1 MRIATLIVV
10 VLTAAGA
17 APAAAQGA
25 GPAGVERAAA
35 GDTLTAHIQ
44 GLERVLSRAVTLSA
58 QGVEQQLPP
67 WSPGLMLFAGPVQVR
82 GFRLDGYG
90 VFFDVECPALRQS
103 ILWSMETMD
112 ADLWMMRRSLER
124 LRELGA
130 FAQVLRELD
139 PDANT
144 SVSFSP
150 GVAPGDR
157 RSRVAAGD
165 APPAVPDAPQATPD
179 LHAVYQDALR
189 ELLIDALLGYGGV
202 LGGLLEQDEWL
213 TVVARDTR
221 GVPGRD
227 TTVRVRA
234 GDVAALHAGS
244 LSLAEARARVD
255 TSSF

>member
-1 MRIATLIVV
+1 MGIATLIVV
-10 VLTAAGA
+10 VLTVAGP
-17 APAAAQGA
+17 APAAAQVA
-25 GPAGVERAAA
+25 GLAGVERAAA
-35 GDTLTAHIQ
+35 DDPLTAHIQ

-58 QGVEQQLPP
+58 RGVEQQLPP

-82 GFRLDGYG
+82 GFRLDEYG
-90 VFFDVECPALRQS
+90 VFFDVECPVLRQS
-103 ILWSMETMD
+103 VLWSMEIMD
-112 ADLWMMRRSLER
+112 ADLRMMRRSLER

-130 FAQVLRELD
+130 FTQVLRELD

-144 SVSFSP
+144 SVAFSP
-150 GVAPGDR
+150 GAAPGDQ
-157 RSRVAAGD
+157 RSRVVAGD
-165 APPAVPDAPQATPD
+165 APPAVPDVPQAPD

-189 ELLIDALLGYGGV
+189 ELLIDALLGYGGA
-202 LGGLLEQDEWL
+202 LGALLEQDEWL

-221 GVPGRD
+221 GMPGRD

>member
-1 MRIATLIVV
+1 MGIATLIVV
-10 VLTAAGA
+10 LAAAGA

-25 GPAGVERAAA
+25 GPANVERAA
-35 GDTLTAHIQ
+35 GDPLTAHIQ
-44 GLERVLSRAVTLSA
+44 GLERVLSRAVALSA
-58 QGVEQQLPP
+58 RGVEQQLPP
-67 WSPGLMLFAGPVQVR
+67 WTPGLMLFAGSAQVR
-82 GFRLDGYG
+82 GFRLAEYG
-90 VFFDVECPALRQS
+90 VFFDVECPVLRQS
-103 ILWSMETMD
+103 ILWSMEIMD
-112 ADLWMMRRSLER
+112 ADLRMMRRSLER

-144 SVSFSP
+144 SIAFSP
-150 GVAPGDR
+150 GASPADP
-157 RSRVAAGD
+157 RVAAGD
-165 APPAVPDAPQATPD
+165 APPPAGADVRTAPD

-189 ELLIDALLGYGGV
+189 ELLIDALLGYGGA
-202 LGGLLEQDEWL
+202 LGALLDQDDWL

-221 GVPGRD
+221 GLPGRD
-227 TTVRVRA
+227 TTVRVKA

>member
-1 MRIATLIVV
+1 MGIATLIVV

-17 APAAAQGA
+17 VPAAAQGA
-25 GPAGVERAAA
+25 GPAGVEHAAA
-35 GDTLTAHIQ
+35 DDPVTAHIQ
-44 GLERVLSRAVTLSA
+44 GLERVLSRAVALSA
-58 QGVEQQLPP
+58 RGVEQQLPP

-90 VFFDVECPALRQS
+90 VFFDVECPVLRQS
-103 ILWSMETMD
+103 ILWSMEIMD
-112 ADLWMMRRSLER
+112 ADLRMMRRSLER
-124 LRELGA
+124 LGEWGA
-130 FAQVLRELD
+130 FTQVLRELD

-144 SVSFSP
+144 AVAFSP
-150 GVAPGDR
+150 GAAPGDR

-165 APPAVPDAPQATPD
+165 APPAPDAPQATPD

-189 ELLIDALLGYGGV
+189 ELLIDALLGYGGA

-221 GVPGRD
+221 GAPGRD

-244 LSLAEARARVD
+244 LSLPEARARVD
-255 TSSF
+255 ASSF